1 MSLNARAITR
11 IAVLCAGASLLFAA
25 PLYADEKTDVL
36 YMRNGD
42 RLTCEIKTLEGGSL
56 QVSLDYVDGTISI
69 DWLQIER
76 LDSNRL
82 FIVKL
87 EDGSVYTG
95 TLAISES
102 QPGVP
107 AKLKVSSGP
116 GSFVLIDKEQIVQMG
131 KTSEDFWRR
140 FAVDISAGIIFAKAN
155 SQTQYNLSA
164 SVSYPRP
171 RWSSSLLANS
181 SLSTTEGSPAS
192 TRNQLDLSAYH
203 LLRPRNWFYSGQAA
217 LLQSTEQGVD
227 LRSSIGGGIGRYFK
241 NSETA
246 SLSFTAGL
254 AYQNTVYSP
263 TAQPEGPPDVLTA
276 LLAGSLNVVSFKKTN
291 LAVTFNALPALSQPG
306 RLFLNTNGSF
316 FLKLLGNLSFNLTFY
331 GNWDTEPPANF
342 SGSDYGFSS
351 GLGWTFG
358 SQWTTR

>member
-1 MSLNARAITR
+1 MSLNRWAITR
-11 IAVLCAGASLLFAA
+11 IAALCAGASLLVTA
-25 PLYADEKTDVL
+25 PLHAGEKTDIL

-69 DWLQIER
+69 DWLEIER
-76 LDSNRL
+76 LDSKRL

-95 TLAISES
+95 TLSIAEAA
-102 QPGVP
+102 PGVP
-107 AKLKVSSGP
+107 AKLQISSGP

-131 KTSEDFWRR
+131 ETSEDFWKR
-140 FAVDISAGIIFAKAN
+140 FAVDIAAGIIFAKAN

-171 RWSSSLLANS
+171 RWSASLLANS
-181 SLSTTEGSPAS
+181 SLSTTSGSPAA

-203 LLRPRNWFYSGQAA
+203 LLKPRNWFYAGQGA

-241 NSETA
+241 NSETL
-246 SLSFTAGL
+246 SLAFTGGL
-254 AYQNTVYSP
+254 AYQNTIYSP
-263 TAQPEGPPDVLTA
+263 TAQPEGPSDVLTA
-276 LLAGSLNVVSFKKTN
+276 LLAGSLNMVSFKKTN
-291 LAVTFNALPALSQPG
+291 LTVTVTALPALSQPG
-306 RLFLNTNGSF
+306 RLFFNTNGSF
-316 FLKLLGNLSFNLTFY
+316 FLKLFSNLTFNLAFY
-331 GNWDTEPPANF
+331 GNWDTQPPSNY

>member
-1 MSLNARAITR
+1 MSLNTWAITR
-11 IAVLCAGASLLFAA
+11 VAAACVGAALLSATPLHAG
-25 PLYADEKTDVL
+25 EKTDIL

-69 DWLQIER
+69 DWLEIER
-76 LDSNRL
+76 LDSKRL

-95 TLAISES
+95 TLSIAEAK
-102 QPGVP
+102 PGAP
-107 AKLKVSSGP
+107 AKLQISSGP
-116 GSFVLIDKEQIVQMG
+116 GSFVLIDKEAIVQMG
-131 KTSEDFWRR
+131 ETSNDFWQR
-140 FAVDISAGIIFAKAN
+140 FAVDIAAGIIFAKAN

-164 SVSYPRP
+164 SVTYPRP
-171 RWSSSLLANS
+171 RWSAALLANS
-181 SLSTTEGSPAS
+181 SLSTTEGTAAS

-203 LLRPRNWFYSGQAA
+203 LLPPRNWFYGVQGA

-227 LRSSIGGGIGRYFK
+227 LRSSIGGGVGRYFK
-241 NSETA
+241 NSETV
-246 SLSFTAGL
+246 SLSFTGGL
-254 AYQNTVYSP
+254 AYQNTQYSP
-263 TAQPEGPPDVLTA
+263 TAQPEGPADVLTA
-276 LLAGSLNVVSFKKTN
+276 LLAGNLSVVSFKKTN
-291 LAVTFNALPALSQPG
+291 LTITVNALPALSQPG
-306 RLFLNTNGSF
+306 RLFLNTNGAF
-316 FLKLLGNLSFNLTFY
+316 FLKLFSNLTFNVSFY
-331 GNWDTEPPANF
+331 GSWDTEPPANY